1 MVTCD
6 KNDATNRG
14 VGRKKLWDI
23 RMIVR
28 LRREMADEIDS
39 VLQPKNGGKLED
51 RSEFVR
57 LAIQRE
63 IDRRRKPGRKAKR

>member
-6 KNDATNRG
+6 KKDATDRC

-28 LRREMADEIDS
+28 LRQEMADEIEA

-51 RSEFVR
+51 RSDFVR

-63 IDRRRKPGRKAKR
+63 IDRRRSKVRGR